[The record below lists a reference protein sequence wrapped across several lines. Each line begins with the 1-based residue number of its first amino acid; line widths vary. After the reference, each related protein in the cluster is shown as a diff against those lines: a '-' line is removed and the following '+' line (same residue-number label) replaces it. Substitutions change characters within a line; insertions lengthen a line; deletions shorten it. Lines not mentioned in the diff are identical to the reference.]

1 MSRIHEALER
11 AGRERNPAENA
22 KGAVLG
28 QPFVAPAP
36 EQNLLTQRAVD
47 LDKVSTCSWSPS
59 MLSLPTLNDRG
70 ESVEQFRSL
79 RSRVYEFHLQK
90 PLKTIV
96 VSSGVPGEG
105 KTFVAANLA
114 ISLARNKNH
123 DVLLIDA
130 DMRRP
135 ALHGLLGAPA
145 GPGLSEYFTGA
156 ADIAEIIQ
164 RHVSPETDASQMV
177 PGLMNLFFISAGQN
191 SGSSAEFL
199 SSNRFEDMLSALSA
213 QFTWIIIDSPPALA
227 FADAIDLARAADSVL
242 LVARGASTPHDV
254 AQRAQAAFGGSRIL
268 GFVLNAVK
276 NLPHAGSY
284 YYYDNKR

>member
-1 MSRIHEALER
+1 MSRIHEALQR
-11 AGRERNPAENA
+11 AGRERKPAENINA
-22 KGAVLG
+22 MAPG
-28 QPFVAPAP
+28 QPFAAPNP
-36 EQNLLTQRAVD
+36 EQSLLTLRGVD
-47 LDKVSTCSWSPS
+47 LDHVATSAWSPS

-96 VSSGVPGEG
+96 VSSGMPGEG

-135 ALHGLLGAPA
+135 SLHGLLGALA
-145 GPGLSEYFTGA
+145 GPGLSEYLTGA
-156 ADIAEIIQ
+156 ADLDEIIQ
-164 RHVSPETDASQMV
+164 HHEPAETCVNQTV
-177 PGLMNLFFISAGQN
+177 PGLKNLFFISAGKD

-199 SSNRFEDMLSALSA
+199 SSNRFEDLLSALSA
-213 QFTWIIIDSPPALA
+213 QFTWIIIDSPPAVA

-242 LVARGASTPHDV
+242 LVARAASTPHDV
-254 AQRAQAAFGGSRIL
+254 VQRTQAAFGGSRIL

-276 NLPHAGSY
+276 NPPHAGSY
-284 YYYDNKR
+284 YYYDSKR